1 MNRARLNLVLLVV
14 AAGLGTGV
22 YFAQRGEPPGPPL
35 TPYQPDAITRVALEH
50 PGAPAIRLEKQDG
63 RWRLTEPVQAEADE
77 FEINALIGLA
87 DRATQLKL
95 EGGAPKEL
103 GLEPP
108 NFTLTLND
116 RGIGFGG
123 TEPLEYRRYVQTADG
138 VFLVEDPPGAAL
150 DAEYADLVAKDLL
163 PKDAAIERIELPGLV
178 LAQDAGGKWAV
189 TPADPKATAD
199 AMQKLADGWKGA
211 RSMWNEMARG
221 GKAGGDKARITLKG
235 GATREFTIVQ
245 REPQLQ
251 LQRAD
256 LGVTFVLSRTL
267 VDELLKLPEPPAP
280 APEEKQEPE
289 EEKEGK

>member
-35 TPYQPDAITRVALEH
+35 TPYKPDAITRVALEH

-95 EGGAPKEL
+95 EGGAPKDL

-108 NFTLTLND
+108 NFTLTLDD
-116 RGIGFGG
+116 RAIGFGG
-123 TEPLEYRRYVQTADG
+123 TEPLEYRRYVKTADG
-138 VFLVEDPPGAAL
+138 LFLIEDPPGAAL

-163 PKDAAIERIELPGLV
+163 PKDAAIERIEVPGLV
-178 LAQDAGGKWAV
+178 LAQDADGKWAV
-189 TPADPKATAD
+189 TPPDPKATAD

-221 GKAGGDKARITLKG
+221 GKAGGELAKVTLKG

-245 REPQLQ
+245 RDPQLH

-267 VDELLKLPEPPAP
+267 VDELLKLQEPPA
-280 APEEKQEPE
+280 AEEK
-289 EEKEGK
+289 KEAK